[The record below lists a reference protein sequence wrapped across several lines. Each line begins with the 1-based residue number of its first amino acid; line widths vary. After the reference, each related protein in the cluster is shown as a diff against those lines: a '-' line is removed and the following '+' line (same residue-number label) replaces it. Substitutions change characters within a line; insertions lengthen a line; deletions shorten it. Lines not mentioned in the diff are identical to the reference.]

1 MISLSGVKSMEDLK
15 KYAHQLNWV
24 LLGLLFVVA
33 GLLKLFSAKASGVAS
48 MLSGLGFPASGVL
61 AWVLIVAEL
70 ASGILILARW
80 QLKYVTWI
88 PVVVLVVAAFTAYWG
103 NWVNML
109 LHLALASNYVVLGQS
124 E

>member
-1 MISLSGVKSMEDLK
+1 MEDVK
-15 KYAHQLNWV
+15 KYAHKVNWV

-33 GLLKLFSAKASGVAS
+33 GLLKLFSIKASGVAG
-48 MLSGLGFPASGVL
+48 MLESFGFPASAVL
-61 AWVLIVAEL
+61 AWVLIVAEI

-88 PVVVLVVAAFTAYWG
+88 PVVILVVAAFTAWWG
-103 NWVNML
+103 QWVNML
-109 LHLALASNYVVLGQS
+109 VHLALASNYVVLGVGS

>member
-1 MISLSGVKSMEDLK
+1 MEDVK
-15 KYAHQLNWV
+15 KYAHKVNWV

-33 GLLKLFSAKASGVAS
+33 CLLKLFSAKASGVAS

-88 PVVVLVVAAFTAYWG
+88 PVVILVLAAFTAWWG
-103 NWVNML
+103 HWVNML
-109 LHLALASNYVVLGQS
+109 VHLALASNYVVLGVGS